1 MELLNDTKSSD
12 TDTLGVVRLFD
23 PFYCPGLLT
32 GYMSRRGNRG
42 AISDCDFTR
51 TSHREQLRYRGRTGV
66 DRTSVKRYDFDV
78 LPIVFSVLAVAF
90 VVAWALD
97 L

>member
-1 MELLNDTKSSD
+1 
-12 TDTLGVVRLFD
+12 
-23 PFYCPGLLT
+23 
-32 GYMSRRGNRG
+32 MSRRGNRG

>member
-1 MELLNDTKSSD
+1 MGDYLTLFT
-12 TDTLGVVRLFD
+12 TLG
-23 PFYCPGLLT
+23 PGLLT

-51 TSHREQLRYRGRTGV
+51 TSRREELRYRRRTEG
-66 DRTSVKRYDFDV
+66 DRTSVKRHDFDV
-78 LPIVFSVLAVAF
+78 LPIVFSILAVGF
-90 VVAWALD
+90 VLAWALD